1 MSDDWS
7 GKVTRYSLQPRNSTS
22 HLIQSLKSARRNR
35 VRRRVDRLTYD
46 TQQEANTRLSRDAE
60 EDRTRS
66 VDTRP
71 SLARSGAA
79 DAFTKFW

>member
-1 MSDDWS
+1 M
-7 GKVTRYSLQPRNSTS
+7 
-22 HLIQSLKSARRNR
+22 
-35 VRRRVDRLTYD
+35 RRRVDRLTYD

-79 DAFTKFW
+79 DAFKKFRQHLKIMADFDRKRLSQGLPLL